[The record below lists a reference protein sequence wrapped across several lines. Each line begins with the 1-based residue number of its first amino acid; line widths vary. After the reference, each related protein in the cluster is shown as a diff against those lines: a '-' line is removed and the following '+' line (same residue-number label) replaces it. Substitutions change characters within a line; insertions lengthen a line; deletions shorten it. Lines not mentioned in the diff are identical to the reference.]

1 MKSYYLKGLD
11 CPVCAARIE
20 EGLRGVAGVSSVSV
34 DFGSLTMK
42 LEASDLEAVR
52 AAVTAMEPEVEI
64 LEGRQPSK
72 VHAAKAGADDG
83 CETEASSCAAC
94 SSGSACD
101 DAGPAKAASRSRG
114 SGLDLALL
122 REAGILREAAFI
134 GAAGLVAGLAFA
146 ARALATPGL
155 AAWLVP
161 ALFGLAYVL
170 AGRDVLAGAGRN
182 ILKGRAFDELFLMS
196 VATIG
201 AFAIGQ
207 YPEAVGVMVFYKI
220 GEALQEAAAARSR
233 ASVRGLLDLRPDTA
247 RLRRDAEWVVVPAEE
262 AAEGDLFLTLPG
274 ERVPLDGLVVSGE
287 ALVDSQALTGEPR
300 PRHAAP
306 GLEILAASLVLD
318 GPLEARALRPAG
330 ESSAARM
337 ASLVEDA
344 AHAKARTERFITR
357 FAKVYTP
364 IVVGLAALLAF
375 VPPLLGAGSL
385 AQWAYRA
392 LVLLVISCP
401 CALVISVPLGYF
413 GGIGGAARRGI
424 LVKGGTVLDSL
435 AKART
440 VVFDKTGTL
449 TKGVFEVRAVEAA
462 PGFTESE
469 VLELA
474 AAAESRSRHPIA
486 ASIRRAAASRGLS
499 DGTED
504 EASEVREIA
513 GRGILA
519 TVGGRRVLA
528 GNAGLL
534 EAEGVALPAAPTAAA
549 GGGSGMRDGAGA
561 TCDGG
566 ALAATSALAAAV
578 RGSTVV
584 HVASDGNFAGRI
596 YIGDA
601 AKEDS
606 AAAIAAL
613 AALGV
618 DRSVVLTGDSEE
630 AALPLAAGLGI
641 REVHASLLPEDKLRI
656 LGEVMEETRRSGGT
670 TIFVGDGINDAPVI
684 AGADVGIAMGAGAD
698 VAVECADVVLMT
710 DEPSRIA
717 EALARA
723 RRTRLIVRENIVGSL
738 AIKAAFLVLGALG
751 VAVMWEA
758 VIADV
763 GVALLATLNAA
774 RAMGGKAS

>member
-20 EGLRGVAGVSSVSV
+20 EGVRGVAGVSSVSV
-34 DFGSLTMK
+34 DFGSLTMR
-42 LEASDLEAVR
+42 LEATDLAAVR
-52 AAVTAMEPEVEI
+52 AAVTAMDPGVEI

-72 VHAAKAGADDG
+72 GQAARSATKDG
-83 CETEASSCAAC
+83 CEAEVSSCAAC
-94 SSGSACD
+94 AAGSACAD
-101 DAGPAKAASRSRG
+101 GGPAKAASRSRG
-114 SGLDLALL
+114 SGLDLDLL

-134 GAAGLVAGLAFA
+134 GAAGVVAGLAFA
-146 ARALATPGL
+146 AGAWAAPGL

-161 ALFGLAYVL
+161 ALFGLAYIL
-170 AGRDVLAGAGRN
+170 AGRDVLASAGRN

-220 GEALQEAAAARSR
+220 GEALQEAAAERSR

-247 RLRRDAEWVVVPAEE
+247 RLRKGSEWVVVPADE
-262 AAEGDLFLTLPG
+262 AAEGDLFLALPG
-274 ERVPLDGLVVSGE
+274 ERIPLDGLVVSGE
-287 ALVDSQALTGEPR
+287 SLVDSQALTGEPR
-300 PRHAAP
+300 PRRAAP
-306 GLEILAASLVLD
+306 GLEVLAASLVLD
-318 GPLEARALRPAG
+318 GPIEARALRPAG

-344 AHAKARTERFITR
+344 AHAKAKTERFITR

-449 TKGVFEVRAVEAA
+449 TKGVFEVRAVEAG
-462 PGFTESE
+462 PGFTEAE

-486 ASIRRAAASRGLS
+486 ASIRRAAVDRGLS

-504 EASEVREIA
+504 EASELREIA

-519 TVGGRRVLA
+519 TIGDRRILA

-534 EAEGVALPAAPTAAA
+534 EAEGVVLPAAAAA
-549 GGGSGMRDGAGA
+549 PE
-561 TCDGG
+561 
-566 ALAATSALAAAV
+566 AAAAA

-584 HVASDGNFAGRI
+584 HVASDGKFAGRI
-596 YIGDA
+596 YIGDR

-606 AAAIAAL
+606 GSAIAAL
-613 AALGV
+613 SSLGIA
-618 DRSVVLTGDSEE
+618 RSAILTGDSEE
-630 AALPLAAGLGI
+630 AALPLAASLGI
-641 REVHASLLPEDKLRI
+641 GEVHAGLLPEDKLRI
-656 LGEVMEETRRSGGT
+656 LGEIMEETRRAGGT

-717 EALARA
+717 EALSRA

-763 GVALLATLNAA
+763 GVALLATLNAT

>member
-20 EGLRGVAGVSSVSV
+20 EGIRGVAGVSSVSV

-42 LEASDLEAVR
+42 LEASDLAAVR

-64 LEGRQPSK
+64 LEGRQPARSRT
-72 VHAAKAGADDG
+72 AAQGATG
-83 CETEASSCAAC
+83 GGELGSSSCAAC
-94 SSGSACD
+94 AD
-101 DAGPAKAASRSRG
+101 EGPGATLAKPRG
-114 SGLDLALL
+114 RGLDLALL

-134 GAAGLVAGLAFA
+134 GAAGVVAGLAFT
-146 ARALATPGL
+146 ARAFAAQGL

-161 ALFGLAYVL
+161 ALFGLAYIL

-196 VATIG
+196 IATIG

-247 RLRRDAEWVVVPAEE
+247 RLRRGADWVIAPAEE
-262 AAEGDLFLTLPG
+262 AAEGDLFLALPG

-300 PRHAAP
+300 PRRAAP

-318 GPLEARALRPAG
+318 GPIEARALRPAG

-385 AQWAYRA
+385 AEWAYRA

-462 PGFTESE
+462 PGFTEAE
-469 VLELA
+469 ILELA

-486 ASIRRAAASRGLS
+486 ASIRRAAAGRGLS

-534 EAEGVALPAAPTAAA
+534 EAEGVDMAGDAGRAA
-549 GGGSGMRDGAGA
+549 
-561 TCDGG
+561 
-566 ALAATSALAAAV
+566 

-584 HVASDGNFAGRI
+584 HVASDGKFAGRI
-596 YIGDA
+596 YIGDE

-606 AAAIAAL
+606 ASAIAAL
-613 AALGV
+613 SALGV
-618 DRSVVLTGDSEE
+618 ERSVVLTGDSEE
-630 AALPLAAGLGI
+630 AALPLAASLGI
-641 REVHASLLPEDKLRI
+641 GEVHAGLLPEDKLRI
-656 LGEVMEETRRSGGT
+656 LGEVMEETRQAGGT
-670 TIFVGDGINDAPVI
+670 TLFVGDGINDAPVI

-717 EALARA
+717 EALSRA

-763 GVALLATLNAA
+763 GVALLATLNAT

>member
-1 MKSYYLKGLD
+1 MKSYHLKGLD

-20 EGLRGVAGVSSVSV
+20 EGIRGVAGVSSVSV
-34 DFGSLTMK
+34 DFGSLTMR

-72 VHAAKAGADDG
+72 GQAAGSGTGDSCGA
-83 CETEASSCAAC
+83 EASSCAAC
-94 SSGSACD
+94 AAGSACAD
-101 DAGPAKAASRSRG
+101 EGPAKAASRPRG

-134 GAAGLVAGLAFA
+134 GAAGLVAGAAFA
-146 ARALATPGL
+146 ARAFAAPGL

-161 ALFGLAYVL
+161 ALFGLAYIL

-247 RLRRDAEWVVVPAEE
+247 RLRRGAEWAVVPAEE
-262 AAEGDLFLTLPG
+262 AAEGDLFLALPG
-274 ERVPLDGLVVSGE
+274 ERVPLDGVVVSGE

-300 PRHAAP
+300 PRRAAP

-357 FAKVYTP
+357 FARVYTP

-435 AKART
+435 ARART

-462 PGFTESE
+462 PGFTEAE

-486 ASIRRAAASRGLS
+486 ASIRRAASGRGLS

-534 EAEGVALPAAPTAAA
+534 EAEGVALPAAATMAA
-549 GGGSGMRDGAGA
+549 MAGA
-561 TCDGG
+561 ATG
-566 ALAATSALAAAV
+566 AASAASATGSASVADAA

-584 HVASDGNFAGRI
+584 HLASDGKFAGRI

-606 AAAIAAL
+606 ASAIAAL
-613 AALGV
+613 QALGV
-618 DRSVVLTGDSEE
+618 ERSVVLTGDSEE
-630 AALPLAAGLGI
+630 AALPLAASLGI
-641 REVHASLLPEDKLRI
+641 QEVHAGLLPEDKLRI
-656 LGEVMEETRRSGGT
+656 LGKVMEETRQAGGT
-670 TIFVGDGINDAPVI
+670 TLFVGDGINDAPVI

-710 DEPSRIA
+710 DEPARIA
-717 EALARA
+717 EALSRA

-763 GVALLATLNAA
+763 GVALLATLNAT

>member
-20 EGLRGVAGVSSVSV
+20 EGIRGVAGVSSVSV
-34 DFGSLTMK
+34 DFGSLTMR
-42 LEASDLEAVR
+42 LEASDLAAVR

-64 LEGRQPSK
+64 LEGRQ
-72 VHAAKAGADDG
+72 AAKGRAAARGAMG
-83 CETEASSCAAC
+83 ASETGSSSCAAC
-94 SSGSACD
+94 EAGDACTD
-101 DAGPAKAASRSRG
+101 EGPAAAASLGR
-114 SGLDLALL
+114 GLDLALL
-122 REAGILREAAFI
+122 RETGILREAAFI
-134 GAAGLVAGLAFA
+134 GAAGVIAGLAFA
-146 ARALATPGL
+146 ARAFAAPGL

-161 ALFGLAYVL
+161 VLFGLAYIL

-196 VATIG
+196 IATIG

-247 RLRRDAEWVVVPAEE
+247 RLRRGADWVVVPAEE
-262 AAEGDLFLTLPG
+262 AAEGDLFLALPG
-274 ERVPLDGLVVSGE
+274 ERVPLDGVVVSGE

-300 PRHAAP
+300 PRRAAP
-306 GLEILAASLVLD
+306 GLEVLAASLVLD
-318 GPLEARALRPAG
+318 GPIEARALRPAG

-344 AHAKARTERFITR
+344 AHAKAKTERFITR

-364 IVVGLAALLAF
+364 IVVGIAALLAF

-424 LVKGGTVLDSL
+424 LVKGGTVLDAL

-486 ASIRRAAASRGLS
+486 ASIRRAAAGRGLS

-519 TVGGRRVLA
+519 TIGDRRILA

-534 EAEGVALPAAPTAAA
+534 EAEGVALPAAPAI
-549 GGGSGMRDGAGA
+549 
-561 TCDGG
+561 
-566 ALAATSALAAAV
+566 AV
-578 RGSTVV
+578 ARGSTVV
-584 HVASDGNFAGRI
+584 HVASDGRFAGRI
-596 YIGDA
+596 YIGDE
-601 AKEDS
+601 AKGDS
-606 AAAIAAL
+606 ASAIAEL
-613 AALGV
+613 SALGV
-618 DRSVVLTGDSEE
+618 ERSVVLTGDSEE

-641 REVHASLLPEDKLRI
+641 REVHAGLLPEDKLAI
-656 LGEVMEETRRSGGT
+656 LGKIMGETRASGGT
-670 TIFVGDGINDAPVI
+670 TLFVGDGINDAPVI

-717 EALARA
+717 EALSRA

-763 GVALLATLNAA
+763 GVALLATLNAT

>member
-64 LEGRQPSK
+64 LEGRRPSK
-72 VHAAKAGADDG
+72 VHAAKAGADGG
-83 CETEASSCAAC
+83 CETETSSCAAC
-94 SSGSACD
+94 SACA

-134 GAAGLVAGLAFA
+134 GAAGLVAGLAFT

-300 PRHAAP
+300 PRRAAP

-318 GPLEARALRPAG
+318 GPLEARALRPSG

-344 AHAKARTERFITR
+344 AHAKAKTERFITR

-474 AAAESRSRHPIA
+474 AAAEARSRHPIA

-519 TVGGRRVLA
+519 TVGGRRILA
-528 GNAGLL
+528 GNPGLL
-534 EAEGVALPAAPTAAA
+534 EAEGVVLPAAPTAAA
-549 GGGSGMRDGAGA
+549 ADGGARTRDGAGA
-561 TCDGG
+561 TCDGA

-584 HVASDGNFAGRI
+584 HVASDGSFAGRI

-618 DRSVVLTGDSEE
+618 ERSVVLTGDSEE

-763 GVALLATLNAA
+763 GVALLATLNAT